1 MSKRAIV
8 GPLDAELEN
17 AWRER
22 RWASFMRAWIT
33 SIALTAAAGFLF
45 PLVMIGFYT
54 LIAMIFVR
62 DNRSPDIL
70 SVCAWIAALAGGI
83 TLIFT
88 LPVMALKS
96 FQGSPTPPAP
106 RALSE

>member
-1 MSKRAIV
+1 MPKRALV
-8 GPLDAELEN
+8 GPLEAELEN
-17 AWRER
+17 AWRQR
-22 RWASFMRAWIT
+22 RWGSFLRAWIT

-62 DNRSPDIL
+62 GDNRAPDIL
-70 SVCAWIAALAGGI
+70 SVCASIAALAGGM

-88 LPVMALKS
+88 VPIMALKS
-96 FQGSPTPPAP
+96 LQGSPPP
-106 RALSE
+106 SEARPLP